1 MLDNTDDVQDAFIFC
16 PNLCTV
22 KMDKILEQGIFIS
35 KTDMSKKKETKISIH
50 NKFTTLTFE
59 ENVSRNSKLQTVK
72 DYLMDVVNNEK
83 ESSSSLLS
91 AFFSLF

>member
-1 MLDNTDDVQDAFIFC
+1 
-16 PNLCTV
+16 
-22 KMDKILEQGIFIS
+22 MDKILEQGIFIS
-35 KTDMSKKKETKISIH
+35 KTEMSKKKETNISIR
-50 NKFTTLTFE
+50 NKFTTITFE

-83 ESSSSLLS
+83 ESSSSLLI